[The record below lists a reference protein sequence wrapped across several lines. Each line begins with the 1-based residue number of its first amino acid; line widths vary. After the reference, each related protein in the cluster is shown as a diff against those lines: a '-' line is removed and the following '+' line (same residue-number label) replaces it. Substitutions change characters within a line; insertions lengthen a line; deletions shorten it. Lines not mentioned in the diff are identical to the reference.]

1 MSDQST
7 SAGGGMA
14 TRVVHNGRDP
24 VRQGNMVNPPVYH
37 GSTVV
42 FPTLDA
48 LEQSRVDHD
57 AKDCVVYGRF
67 GSESTFA
74 LENAVA
80 DLEGGFGAL
89 SVSSGLAAVSTAFL
103 AFSSAGDHVLVADS
117 VYGPT
122 RMFCEQFLTR
132 QGIEVEFYDP
142 MIGSGIESMIRRNTR
157 LIFLESPGSIT
168 FEVQDT
174 PAIVDVARRHGV
186 ITALDNSWATP
197 LYFRPIEH
205 GVNISVIAATKYI
218 VGHADAM
225 MGLVVCDTEESF
237 YQVKKTRDLIGHS
250 LAPDDVYLGLRG
262 LRTLSV
268 RVEKHREQALAL
280 VERLTGH
287 PAVTRILHPALP
299 GCPGHAHWQRD
310 FTGSS
315 GLFSMLVKPRPRES
329 LAAMLDHMQFFSM
342 GFSWGGYESL
352 IVPQYPAKSRSATTW
367 DSKDQV
373 IRLHAGLE
381 DIADLSDDLVEGLD
395 RYLG

>member
-1 MSDQST
+1 
-7 SAGGGMA
+7 MA

-24 VRQGNMVNPPVYH
+24 ARQGNMVNPPVYH

-48 LEQSRVDHD
+48 LEQSRIDHD
-57 AKDCVVYGRF
+57 AKDYIVYGRF
-67 GSESTFA
+67 GSESTFS

-103 AFSSAGDHVLVADS
+103 AFASAGDHVLVADS
-117 VYGPT
+117 VYGPS

-142 MIGSGIESMIRRNTR
+142 MIGGGIEALIRRNTC

-174 PAIVDVARRHGV
+174 PAIAEVARKHGV

-197 LYFRPIEH
+197 LYHRPIEH
-205 GVNISVIAATKYI
+205 GVNLSVIAATKYI

-225 MGLVVCDTEESF
+225 MGLVVCDSEEHF
-237 YQVKKTRDLIGHS
+237 YRVKKTRDLIGHS
-250 LAPDDVYLGLRG
+250 LAPDDVFLGLRG

-268 RVEKHREQALAL
+268 RAEKHRQQALDLAS
-280 VERLTGH
+280 RLEEH

-299 GCPGHAHWQRD
+299 GCPGHDLWKRD

-315 GLFSMLVKPRPRES
+315 GLFSMLIKPRPRES
-329 LAAMLDHMQFFSM
+329 LAAMLDNMQYFSM
-342 GFSWGGYESL
+342 GFSWGGFESL
-352 IVPQYPAKSRSATTW
+352 IVPQYPAKSRSATSWEVT
-367 DSKDQV
+367 DQV

-381 DIADLSDDLVEGLD
+381 DIEDLSMDVLGGLD